1 MSTPTTLQTVYNLFL
16 SKSDEDFTGKES
28 LIFQWLNSAIS
39 KCKKYVRNSLD
50 YTLDTPIVPAIVSYD
65 GSFVNTLE
73 DDEIE
78 LIAMQMQYEN
88 YNKKES
94 YLVSLKTRI
103 GTKDFNS
110 LPSKKQELDG
120 IQNSK
125 NLLKEDIKELQQ
137 EFNTY
142 KYS

>member
-1 MSTPTTLQTVYNLFL
+1 MSTPTELQMVYDLFF
-16 SKSDEDFTGKES
+16 SKTDEDFFGKE
-28 LIFQWLNSAIS
+28 LLVFQWLNSAIS
-39 KCKKYVRNSLD
+39 KCKKYVKNSLD
-50 YTLDTPIVPAIVSYD
+50 YILDNDSETDGNFIDTLD
-65 GSFVNTLE
+65 
-73 DDEIE
+73 DDELE
-78 LIAMQMQYEN
+78 LIATQMLYEY

-125 NLLKEDIKELQQ
+125 RLLKEDIKELQQ

>member
-1 MSTPTTLQTVYNLFL
+1 LSTTLQTVYNLFL

-50 YTLDTPIVPAIVSYD
+50 YTLDTPIAPVIVSYD
-65 GSFVNTLE
+65 GSFINILD

-78 LIAMQMQYEN
+78 LIATQMLYEN

>member
-1 MSTPTTLQTVYNLFL
+1 MGTPIQSAYDLFF
-16 SKSDEDFTGKES
+16 SKSDEDFFGKE
-28 LIFQWLNSAIS
+28 LLVFQWLNSAIS
-39 KCKKYVRNSLD
+39 KCKKYVKNSLD
-50 YTLDTPIVPAIVSYD
+50 YILDNDSDTDGNFINTLD
-65 GSFVNTLE
+65 
-73 DDEIE
+73 DDELE
-78 LIAMQMQYEN
+78 LIATQMLYEY

-125 NLLKEDIKELQQ
+125 RLLKEDIKELQQ